1 MTLDQLR
8 IFLAVAAREH
18 VTRAAEDLHLTQS
31 AVSAALMALEDRHG
45 VPLFDRIGRGIVLTE
60 AGRHFVPHAQAVLQR
75 AAEAATLLADL
86 SNRVGGSLRIVAS
99 QTVASYWLPPYLMR
113 YRSQHPQVDLQFHP
127 GNTST
132 AVAAVLEG
140 QADLAVVEGTV
151 TAPGVVT
158 RTVAEDRLAVL
169 VGTAHPW
176 ADGRPLETAD
186 LPASPWVLRETGSG
200 TRQDFDDEL
209 ARRGLSPADLQV
221 LMDLPTNEA
230 CIAAVEVGT
239 AATLL
244 SRRAAAP
251 HLAQGLLVQ
260 AGLDLPPRRF
270 SVVRHRDRHQ
280 SRASLAFQALV
291 AA

>member
-18 VTRAAEDLHLTQS
+18 VTRAAEDLNLTQS

-45 VPLFDRIGRGIVLTE
+45 VPLFDRIGRGIALTE
-60 AGRHFVPHAQAVLQR
+60 AGRRFVPHARAVLHR
-75 AAEAATLLADL
+75 AAEAASLLADL

-113 YRSQHPQVDLQFHP
+113 FRALHPQVDLQFQP
-127 GNTST
+127 GNTTT
-132 AVAAVLEG
+132 AVAAVLDG

-151 TAPGVVT
+151 GVPGVIT

-169 VGTAHPW
+169 VGTDHPW
-176 ADGRPLETAD
+176 ADGRRLATAD
-186 LPASPWVLRETGSG
+186 LPGSPWVLREAGSG
-200 TRQDFDDEL
+200 TRQDFNDEL

-221 LMDLPTNEA
+221 LLDLPTNEA

-270 SVVRHRDRHQ
+270 SAVWHRDRHQ
-280 SRASLAFQALV
+280 SRASLAFQALI